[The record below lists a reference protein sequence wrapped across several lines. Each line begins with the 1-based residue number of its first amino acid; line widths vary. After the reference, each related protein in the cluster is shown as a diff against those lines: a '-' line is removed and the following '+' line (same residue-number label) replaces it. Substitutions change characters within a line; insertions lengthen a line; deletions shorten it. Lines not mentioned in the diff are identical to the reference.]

1 VFKDI
6 VAIFLLDA
14 ALEAWAV
21 LVTPVVWLISL
32 PVSALDRHSQP
43 HHSLTA

>member
-1 VFKDI
+1 LEITGLPRDSYPGDWDI

-21 LVTPVVWLISL
+21 FVTPVV
-32 PVSALDRHSQP
+32 
-43 HHSLTA
+43 